1 MSADIFVGCGDV
13 RRGRSRIGSP
23 REEVTRSKLARDS
36 RGRSTRTV
44 ARDLTP
50 PSGRDLDPRVYS
62 AAEGGVGLQ
71 VDYTILGTL

>member
-13 RRGRSRIGSP
+13 SIGYP
-23 REEVTRSKLARDS
+23 REEVTRSSWLGIS

-50 PSGRDLDPRVYS
+50 PSGRDPDPRVYS
-62 AAEGGVGLQ
+62 AAEGGVGLE
-71 VDYTILGTL
+71 VDYTILGTP